1 MRVTT
6 LTCLFVSKDGRLS
19 IHQLEPP
26 APAEFQLQ
34 PIPPGMKHAAKVL
47 RLPSEPRTFK
57 RTVEGSLPVYEEI

>member
-1 MRVTT
+1 
-6 LTCLFVSKDGRLS
+6 LS

-47 RLPSEPRTFK
+47 GLPSEPRTFK

>member
-26 APAEFQLQ
+26 APPEFQLQ
-34 PIPPGMKHAAKVL
+34 PVPPGMKHAAKVL
-47 RLPSEPRTFK
+47 GLPSEPRVFK
-57 RTVEGSLPVYEEI
+57 RTAEGSLPVYEEV